1 MEAWIHF
8 SYIILTSV
16 LENNLQQ
23 KGRRWTLRMGAL
35 NTGSQLGACKDS
47 GLAALGGAERKDRVL
62 ARGNE
67 K

>member
-8 SYIILTSV
+8 SFIIITSV
-16 LENNLQQ
+16 LENDLQQ
-23 KGRRWTLRMGAL
+23 KGRKWTARIGAL
-35 NTGSQLGACKDS
+35 HTGSLIGTCKDS
-47 GLAALGGAERKDRVL
+47 SLAALGGAEREDRVL